1 MKGGK
6 ILFLSF
12 IALFFGTRP
21 CLANEIRI
29 NEVAWMGTDESYA
42 DEWIEL
48 KNTAGEE
55 VDIGGWRLIDDQGL
69 AEDDRFE
76 IKLATTTLEEGG
88 VFLLERTDQDTLPDI
103 KADQTYTGGLKN
115 NGNDGNGLLLL
126 NRKGEVADK
135 VEAECDK
142 KEEDCE
148 WPAGDN
154 DTKQTMIYCAGEWL
168 SSPDPGGS
176 PEKENSCPE
185 PAKDSNK
192 KEQSD
197 QEPDGDD
204 SDKEAKNG
212 SRKEKK
218 DRDKRLEVRDKRDK
232 DKEQENRGELVITEI
247 FPNPAGGSG
256 KEFIEFYNKGEKEI
270 ELKGRKVKNDL
281 GQEFIFGGIAAKA
294 TGITQEAVKP
304 RKHFVLFR
312 KDSKLILN
320 NNGGKVELFPS
331 DSDIPKQVLE
341 YGRAEPGFSYVS
353 SDHINPDR
361 LSTSTEKFFIHS
373 KTIKD
378 WTWSKRST
386 PGGFNQIHSKNRP
399 PTPLFSFFGA
409 KGPKKRITFDASDTF
424 DQDGDKLIYQW
435 RFGDG
440 VVVEDIVSPTHSYLE
455 AGEYRVTLFVSD
467 GRETSELSKDIVIGE
482 QNGNNKK
489 KPKKEE
495 EKTQIR
501 RSEAEIVINEVF
513 PASAEENK
521 EEWVELLN
529 AGEKEINVADWKLK
543 NKRSRHQIYREN
555 SRDISIDPKQIY
567 LVKRN
572 GNWLELEKEDD
583 FVELLNKNG
592 IVMDKVRY
600 SRAFPGES
608 LARGANGEM
617 FWTTAPTPGKE
628 NEITVKDSFEIDSV
642 LSDVSVGDDRQQ
654 ESGFKKVPLKKTR
667 ELPAEEKIRTEG
679 IVAVKPGVLGS
690 QYFYIV
696 GSAGV
701 QVYNFYKDFPELNPG
716 DEVQVKG
723 EISETRYGEKRIKT
737 DKKEDIQILEH
748 GDPPRPVKRTCDEIE
763 DTAPGFLVEVA
774 GEVVDKKGEKVYI
787 KESSDPVLVY
797 LQEGAGISI
806 SDIEEGERIKV
817 AGLVSAFSDGK
828 RILPRSGEDMEI
840 IKNEE
845 SGAEIEADV
854 AGTSTTSTAGLN
866 SGQEEWVLPSEEKDD
881 NIKIYL
887 LAGAFTVVIAGGVLL
902 WRKR

>member
-1 MKGGK
+1 M
-6 ILFLSF
+6 
-12 IALFFGTRP
+12 
-21 CLANEIRI
+21 ANEIRI
-29 NEVAWMGTDESYA
+29 NEVAWMGTDESHT

-48 KNTAGEE
+48 KNVAGEE
-55 VDIGGWRLIDDQGL
+55 VDIGGWRLIDDREL

-126 NRKGEVADK
+126 NRKGEVVDK
-135 VEAECDK
+135 IEAECDK
-142 KEEDCE
+142 KEEECE

-154 DTKQTMIYCAGEWL
+154 NTKQTMIYCAGEWL

-176 PEKENSCPE
+176 PKKENSCPTSDKGSDE
-185 PAKDSNK
+185 DQQEDQEESSGGDKETEKSVKKDKNNK
-192 KEQSD
+192 K
-197 QEPDGDD
+197 
-204 SDKEAKNG
+204 KEEKEEVEETE
-212 SRKEKK
+212 EKK
-218 DRDKRLEVRDKRDK
+218 K
-232 DKEQENRGELVITEI
+232 QGELVITEI
-247 FPNPAGGSG
+247 FPNPTGGSG

-270 ELKGRKVKNDL
+270 ELKGWKVKNDL

-320 NNGGKVELFPS
+320 DNGGKIKLFPP
-331 DSDIPKQVLE
+331 DSDTSKQVLE

-378 WTWSKRST
+378 WAWSKRST

-399 PTPLFSFFGA
+399 PTPLFSFVGA
-409 KGPKKRITFDASDTF
+409 KEPKKRITFNASDTF
-424 DQDGDKLIYQW
+424 DQDGDELIYQW

-440 VVVEDIVSPTHSYLE
+440 VVVKDIVSPTHSYLE

-482 QNGNNKK
+482 QNGNSKK

-495 EKTQIR
+495 EKAESR

-513 PASAEENK
+513 PASAGNK

-529 AGEKEINVADWKLK
+529 TGEKEINVADWKLK
-543 NKRSRHQIYREN
+543 NKSSRHQIYGEK
-555 SRDISIDPKQIY
+555 SKDISIDPKQIY
-567 LVKRN
+567 LVKRD
-572 GNWLELEKEDD
+572 GSWLELEKEDD
-583 FVELLNKNG
+583 FVELLNENG
-592 IVMDKVRY
+592 IVMDKVEY
-600 SRAFPGES
+600 NRAFPGES

-628 NEITVKDSFEIDSV
+628 NKVTVKDSFEIDSV
-642 LSDVSVGDDRQQ
+642 LSDVSAGDDRQQ
-654 ESGFKKVPLKKTR
+654 EGRFKKVPLKEAR
-667 ELPAEEKIRTEG
+667 GLPAEEKIRTEG

-701 QVYNFYKDFPELNPG
+701 QVYNFHKDFPELKAG

-723 EISETRYGEKRIKT
+723 EVSETRYGEKRIKT

-748 GDPPRPVKRTCDEIE
+748 GDPPQPVKRACDEIE
-763 DTAPGFLVEVA
+763 DTEPGSLVEVA
-774 GEVVDKKGEKVYI
+774 GKVVDKEGKRVYI

-797 LQEGAGISI
+797 LQEEAGIST
-806 SDIEEGERIKV
+806 SDIEKEEKIKIT
-817 AGLVSAFSDGK
+817 GLVSAFSDGK
-828 RILPRSGEDMEI
+828 RILPRSGEDMEVI
-840 IKNEE
+840 ENKE
-845 SGAEIEADV
+845 SGADIGADV
-854 AGTSTTSTAGLN
+854 AGTSTASTADLN
-866 SGQEEWVLPSEEKDD
+866 SGQKEWSLPSEEKDD